1 MECYRVI
8 VLDAHVLV
16 WWLSGEK
23 LSAKAGKAI
32 AKHEQTERSILLSPI
47 TAWGIAMLVER
58 GRLVLTMDVESWL
71 AEASKIPAIE
81 FIPVDNNIAIKST
94 QLPGHF
100 HRDPADRMLMA
111 LARHLSVPLVTA
123 DEKIL
128 AYKHVKTIW

>member
-1 MECYRVI
+1 
-8 VLDAHVLV
+8 
-16 WWLSGEK
+16 
-23 LSAKAGKAI
+23 
-32 AKHEQTERSILLSPI
+32 
-47 TAWGIAMLVER
+47 
-58 GRLVLTMDVESWL
+58 MDVESWL

-94 QLPGHF
+94 QLPDHF
-100 HRDPADRMLMA
+100 HRDPADRMLVA